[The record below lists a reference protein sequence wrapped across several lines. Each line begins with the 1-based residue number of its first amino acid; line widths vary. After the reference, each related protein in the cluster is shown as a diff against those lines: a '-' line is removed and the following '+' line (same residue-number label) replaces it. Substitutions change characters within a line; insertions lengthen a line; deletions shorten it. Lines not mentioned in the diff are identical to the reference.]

1 MTSTKAKAVHFRS
14 SGRSNWR
21 ITFITKGVALLYQ
34 DLDVQVEAEETKITG
49 LSAQKGSRSE
59 RLVTIWQGFVDRGFS
74 VKMLQN
80 GLGLRATDDRGQRG
94 RVSLLHRLQAA
105 EVLQQTSRGLR
116 ANSRD
121 IQKFCLVVAHLAALA
136 MEGHRETMRF
146 VAHQLHQ
153 VQHRRVTVE
162 HDRIVLLA
170 VHVDNLFALG
180 NRR

>member
-121 IQKFCLVVAHLAALA
+121 IQKFCLVDVPGIGAQTTRQNFWMSRSSVLWS
-136 MEGHRETMRF
+136 RIS
-146 VAHQLHQ
+146 
-153 VQHRRVTVE
+153 RRLRWKVTAK
-162 HDRIVLLA
+162 RCA
-170 VHVDNLFALG
+170 SSRTNCT
-180 NRR
+180 RCS